1 MAYSTAYETAFCA
14 LAKRMHFERHTSP
27 NTAIALWKTV
37 IYELEAGLCPWE
49 LDNDLDM
56 VREPIA
62 TFLVAND
69 LLVFP
74 EHIEFINCIESL
86 DGKFKELTVEHPLDG
101 PKRIDFRWWQDR
113 MPSHWVE
120 LLRK

>member
-1 MAYSTAYETAFCA
+1 
-14 LAKRMHFERHTSP
+14 
-27 NTAIALWKTV
+27 V

-49 LDNDLDM
+49 LDNDLDV

-62 TFLVAND
+62 TFLVADD

-74 EHIEFINCIESL
+74 EHIEFINCIESF

-120 LLRK
+120 LLRN